1 MAARR
6 LMAFIDGENLTMR
19 YQNMVQQGRTPL
31 KNNVY
36 VPDVFVW
43 NPGAVNIEAHCE
55 ILRATYYTYAV
66 GDDAHI
72 KQWTDE
78 LKAIDYQYRIST
90 QELVQTG
97 FIYPKIFK
105 KPQRTA
111 KRKGVDISIAVDSLC
126 HVYGNSVDIVYL
138 VTGDGD
144 YKPLIDEI
152 VRNGKRVYLGALSDG
167 LNPVLPNIVDR
178 FFDLDD
184 KFFTKIIQHP

>member
-1 MAARR
+1 MASRR
-6 LMAFIDGENLTMR
+6 LMGFIDGENLTMR
-19 YQNMVQQGRTPL
+19 YQNMVLKGKIPL
-31 KNNVY
+31 AGNVH

-43 NPGAVNIEAHCE
+43 NSTATSIEAYSE
-55 ILRATYYTYAV
+55 ILRMTYYTYAV
-66 GDDAHI
+66 GDDIHI
-72 KQWTDE
+72 KEWADR
-78 LKAIDYQYRIST
+78 LKEMTFTYRLNVGEPS
-90 QELVQTG
+90 QRG
-97 FIYPKIFK
+97 FMYPKIFK

-126 HVYGNSVDIVYL
+126 HVYGNSADIVLL

-167 LNPVLPNIVDR
+167 LNPDLPNIVDK

-184 KFFTKIIQHP
+184 KFFVKGS